1 MAYEEILFLHGSAAE
16 PLLHRADEDGK
27 GALLEDLHCYYCA
40 GQHKIVND
48 NELRLYSNDE
58 VIKDGPFI
66 AWFNQDDGY
75 VGFAKKLF
83 H

>member
-1 MAYEEILFLHGSAAE
+1 MAYEEILFAVGPAAE
-16 PLLHRADEDGK
+16 PLLNKLDEEGRQ
-27 GALLEDLHCYYCA
+27 ALLDDLHCYYCA
-40 GQHKIVND
+40 GHHPIVPD
-48 NELRLYSNDE
+48 ARLRIFSDDE

-66 AWFNQDDGY
+66 AWFNHNDGY